1 MNIIYDNS
9 AAVPLAPETFD
20 DKITHII
27 IDAEL
32 FDVSCIKYKKGIS
45 ILFKFIGKNNMTHV
59 VDIDLDESF
68 DKRKEIVHNLYDV
81 VMEDIMPNNKN
92 TTIIDDELAEMI
104 KVKYDKY
111 RYND

>member
-45 ILFKFIGKNNMTHV
+45 ILFKFIGKNNMAHV